1 MTEYDPYRFHD
12 NQIHGIAFRTAD
24 PDRNDWTSDLVLDID
39 HVLEWV
45 KDGERIRF
53 RVQPATL
60 TFHGVTD
67 LRVHLDGTVEG
78 HSVGVALPWILEIE
92 RTAPPG
98 APGDPGRPSF
108 RWRIVLASMPDGDLS
123 FGSRGY
129 SLELRGEPFLQDEQG
144 LTFAQRNGSVE
155 AD

>member
-24 PDRNDWTSDLVLDID
+24 PDRGDWTSDLILDID

-45 KDGERIRF
+45 RDGDRIRF

-67 LRVHLDGTVEG
+67 LRLSLDGRVDG
-78 HSVGVALPWILEIE
+78 HAVGVALPWILEIE
-92 RTAPPG
+92 RASPEHPPRDQ
-98 APGDPGRPSF
+98 AQASYT
-108 RWRIVLASMPDGDLS
+108 WRIVLASTPDGEIS

-129 SLELRGEPFLQDEQG
+129 TLDLRGEAVLQDEQG
-144 LTFAQRNGSVE
+144 LTFAQRSQ
-155 AD
+155 A